1 MALAGSATRRALPK
15 TELCPSP
22 PVEWA
27 AWDGSTSE
35 LADHGL
41 IECATPTGCPWRR
54 WCSTGLGSSP
64 SRLATL
70 RGHTWRAFWDWL
82 TASIRRSSPRR
93 RRHCPGFDSPSPP
106 PPAAPLPTAV
116 PAEDLQRHVRE
127 LTPEA
132 CEPPLATNQKSFIR
146 LDEGL
151 GQKVDAWCNEHGV
164 DYAGYLRSILRLAA
178 GFDSID
184 QLQPTHVQ
192 PQLDLDA
199 SQERPKAS

>member
-27 AWDGSTSE
+27 AWGWVYKRT
-35 LADHGL
+35 DHGL

-64 SRLATL
+64 SRPATL

-93 RRHCPGFDSPSPP
+93 RRHCPPPSQPKISNATCASSPP
-106 PPAAPLPTAV
+106 RPASPRWHELEVLHPVGRRAGAEGRCLVQRTWRRLRRLPAIHPAPGCWVRLDRPTAAHPR
-116 PAEDLQRHVRE
+116 PASAGPRRE
-127 LTPEA
+127 P
-132 CEPPLATNQKSFIR
+132 
-146 LDEGL
+146 G
-151 GQKVDAWCNEHGV
+151 
-164 DYAGYLRSILRLAA
+164 AA
-178 GFDSID
+178 
-184 QLQPTHVQ
+184 
-192 PQLDLDA
+192 
-199 SQERPKAS
+199 